1 MMAAPNISEISIERN
16 GRDKEVLE
24 LSSSTRQRSRSPSPL
39 PYPSPSPST
48 SSMRFSNATINAPH
62 APEQSSK
69 QHLAPSSPVTLT
81 YGTVLT
87 HRPAAGGY
95 DLRLLQAGFHT
106 EPCMGGGGEISY
118 GVPFVPKLPPITSFI
133 NNTSRIITTQT
144 VYKCSHSFVNEPTHL

>member
-1 MMAAPNISEISIERN
+1 MIDELMMAAPNISEISIERN

-106 EPCMGGGGEISY
+106 EPCMGGGGGDFLWGAVCAKTTSNHLIYKQHISY
-118 GVPFVPKLPPITSFI
+118 N
-133 NNTSRIITTQT
+133 NNTN
-144 VYKCSHSFVNEPTHL
+144 CL